1 MLYKTLAT
9 LLLVVFCMGKANA
22 QDSQLKVMEDSL
34 VAATDSI
41 YIAPIIDD
49 RTEYNVAFVK
59 MLVRTLKMPNSY
71 NYPFT
76 KLQEKIN
83 IMTSP
88 DKRFRIF
95 NWMVMT
101 SDVTVKYY
109 GAIQMPGEQLKLYGL
124 EDISTTVGK
133 SIEDTVLTGGKW
145 IGALYY
151 NILPQDVDGQ
161 IVYTLLGVN
170 ASNNVSKKKFMEPLT
185 FTAQGPVFGAPIFN
199 IRSKAHPSA
208 RINRYVMEYK
218 KEVQASLNWD
228 KEMNMIYM
236 DKLVSQVN
244 DPNRKYTYVPSGEYD
259 GFKWSNGAWNL
270 VENLIPIDALKD
282 GQAPVPVPAKGRVE

>member
-1 MLYKTLAT
+1 MFYKTLAT
-9 LLLVVFCMGKANA
+9 LLLVVFCMGKGNA
-22 QDSQLKVMEDSL
+22 QDAPLKIMEDSL

-41 YIAPIIDD
+41 YVAPIIDD
-49 RTEYNVAFVK
+49 RAEYNVTFVK
-59 MLVRTLKMPNSY
+59 MLVRALKTPNSFD
-71 NYPFT
+71 YPFT
-76 KLQEKIN
+76 KLQDKIN

-88 DKRFRIF
+88 DKKFRFF

-109 GAIQMPGEQLKLYGL
+109 CAIQMPGEQLKLYGL
-124 EDISTTVGK
+124 EDISASVGK
-133 SIEDTVLTGGKW
+133 SMEDTVLTGGKW

-161 IVYTLLGVN
+161 IVYTLLGIN

-185 FTAQGPVFGAPIFN
+185 FNAQGPVFGAPIFN
-199 IRSKAHPSA
+199 IRSKANPSA

-228 KEMNMIYM
+228 KEKNMIYM
-236 DKLVSQVN
+236 DRLVSQVN

-259 GFKWSNGAWNL
+259 GFRWENGTWNL
-270 VENLIPIDALKD
+270 VQDLIPIDALKD